1 MKYALHCIYIV
12 LYNLNIINSFLCF
25 TISIHIQ
32 IEMTFREIKL
42 TIMYLWPPPLDPGG
56 GEGWGRGGVDLVVL
70 RLSISKLETDSN
82 TIKIRHISLPSF
94 RPWRVGL
101 KTNNFYS
108 IEKKLNLLA

>member
-1 MKYALHCIYIV
+1 
-12 LYNLNIINSFLCF
+12 
-25 TISIHIQ
+25 
-32 IEMTFREIKL
+32 MTFREIKL
-42 TIMYLWPPPLDPGG
+42 TIMYFLPPPPLTTVGGKDGG
-56 GEGWGRGGVDLVVL
+56 GGGDLVVL

-82 TIKIRHISLPSF
+82 TIEIRHISLPSF